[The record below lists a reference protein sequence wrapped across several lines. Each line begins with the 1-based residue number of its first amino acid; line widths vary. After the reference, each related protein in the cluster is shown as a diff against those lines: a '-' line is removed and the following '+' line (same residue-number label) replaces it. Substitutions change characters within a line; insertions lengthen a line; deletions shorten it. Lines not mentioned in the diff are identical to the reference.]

1 LYQRSNPLPLVTRAT
16 TPTMVIH
23 GTNDR
28 TVPPE
33 QARTFFRALRANGV
47 PTKLVWLP
55 RTGHWP
61 AEPGLAYE
69 AARHQKEWFD
79 RWVRGR

>member
-1 LYQRSNPLPLVTRAT
+1 MAFVTRVT
-16 TPTMVIH
+16 TPTMIIH

-28 TVPPE
+28 TVPTD
-33 QARTFFRALRANGV
+33 QGRSLFRALRAIGV

-61 AEPGLAYE
+61 GEPGLAYE
-69 AARHQKEWFD
+69 AVRHQKEWLD
-79 RWVRGR
+79 RWVRGK